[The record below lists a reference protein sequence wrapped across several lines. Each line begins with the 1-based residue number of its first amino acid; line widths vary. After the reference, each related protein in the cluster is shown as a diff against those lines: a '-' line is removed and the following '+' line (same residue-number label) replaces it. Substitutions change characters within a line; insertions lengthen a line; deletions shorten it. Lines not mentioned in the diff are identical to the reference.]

1 MLLYYKSLGDKEV
14 PFIVSHI
21 GFWEKAWQVDGL
33 VEFIRLFIFSGGQE
47 MVFDCQ
53 LVEAIINIGAQ
64 RGGSF

>member
-1 MLLYYKSLGDKEV
+1 MIKKCLSLSPTLDFGKKLD
-14 PFIVSHI
+14 
-21 GFWEKAWQVDGL
+21 GFDGL

-53 LVEAIINIGAQ
+53 LVESIINIGAQ